1 MLHHP
6 ARSERLYAAALDEAL
21 PDADPTLRYEE
32 ACRRLDEMVPV
43 GRGRARDPSVVFPG
57 LYGIIHTPDEVVDL
71 VLIMEGELLAGAR
84 VEVPAG

>member
-1 MLHHP
+1 
-6 ARSERLYAAALDEAL
+6 
-21 PDADPTLRYEE
+21 
-32 ACRRLDEMVPV
+32 MVPV
-43 GRGRARDPSVVFPG
+43 GRGRAGDPSVVFPG